1 MRPGKPLTFAE
12 ISAQVKDSECS
23 KTILA
28 FGLPG
33 NPVSCIIGFNLFVI
47 PAIRQ
52 LSGWSNP
59 QLQRLLSAHLL
70 LFCFLWFISFCFALD
85 CSLLE
90 YVIFDNSFL

>member
-12 ISAQVKDSECS
+12 ISAQVKDSERS

-33 NPVSCIIGFNLFVI
+33 NPVSCIIGFNILVI

-59 QLQRLLSAHLL
+59 QLQRLLSAHLW
-70 LFCFLWFISFCFALD
+70 LFSFLWFIRFV
-85 CSLLE
+85 LLL
-90 YVIFDNSFL
+90 IAAF